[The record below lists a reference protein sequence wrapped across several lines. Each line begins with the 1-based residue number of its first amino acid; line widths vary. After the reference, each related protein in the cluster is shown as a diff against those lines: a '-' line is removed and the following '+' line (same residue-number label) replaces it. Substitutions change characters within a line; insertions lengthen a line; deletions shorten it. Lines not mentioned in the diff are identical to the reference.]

1 MYVRKHQGKG
11 LKHIF
16 KRLFRSGIG
25 KVAKAGVKKLA
36 KNKNVRT
43 LVKLGVETLKN
54 NPKLKDTIANK
65 SKQVIS
71 NIANDNVKR
80 IVTKIAEIPEVK
92 KEIRK
97 VLPKEK
103 TVKKVKSKKP
113 KKKAKKRILK
123 NIREKQ
129 QKGWRRLNNTTSQ
142 GAGIILD

>member
-1 MYVRKHQGKG
+1 MYVRNHQGKG

-16 KRLFRSGIG
+16 KRLFRSSIS